1 MREPT
6 DERRRQSRRRK
17 EESGERSGDFSGDR
31 RFDADSLFD
40 VIATTDNAEQ
50 ATEAI
55 RSFVAKGDEESLTR
69 AIAIYTRS
77 ARARGKSVEN
87 VLAELNVLTD
97 RQHSRYK
104 EVSLLLE
111 PSDLKQLVLQT
122 VLNGFGGEVK
132 AP

>member
-1 MREPT
+1 MQSPA
-6 DERRRQSRRRK
+6 DERRRQARK
-17 EESGERSGDFSGDR
+17 RTVESGERSGDFSGDV
-31 RFDADSLFD
+31 RFDPNSLFD

-55 RSFVAKGDEESLTR
+55 RSFIAEGDEESLKQ

-104 EVSLLLE
+104 PVEYLLE
-111 PSDLKQLVLQT
+111 PSELKQLVLKT
-122 VLNGFGGEVK
+122 VLEGFGAG
-132 AP
+132 